1 MAGGTAI
8 CFQEPPNRFGGKFLG
23 LNICTIH
30 THFVQLSPWPA
41 RPNFR
46 TATQQMTVADMINTI
61 DNGIDIDFFN
71 TIGIGIDID
80 KAIFKLLVLI
90 LILIRR
96 FLNYWY

>member
-1 MAGGTAI
+1 
-8 CFQEPPNRFGGKFLG
+8 
-23 LNICTIH
+23 
-30 THFVQLSPWPA
+30 
-41 RPNFR
+41 
-46 TATQQMTVADMINTI
+46 MINTI

-71 TIGIGIDID
+71 TIGIGIDIG